1 MPSEETMR
9 KVREMLSVGLMA
21 IIADCDFLTEDEAD
35 HLQALAY
42 RLQEGFA
49 SDEDWIE
56 ALEQLVPVDTEM
68 MEEQL

>member
-1 MPSEETMR
+1 MPNKDTIKRMG
-9 KVREMLSVGLMA
+9 EMLSVGMMA
-21 IIADCDFLTEDEAD
+21 MIADCDFLTEDEAD

-42 RLQEGFA
+42 RLQGGFA

-68 MEEQL
+68 TEEQL

>member
-1 MPSEETMR
+1 MPNKDTIKKMG
-9 KVREMLSVGLMA
+9 EMLSVGLMA
-21 IIADCDFLTEDEAD
+21 TIADCDFLTEDEAD

>member
-1 MPSEETMR
+1 MLSKDTIKKMSA
-9 KVREMLSVGLMA
+9 MLSVGLMA
-21 IIADCDFLTEDEAD
+21 TIADCDFLTEDEAD

-56 ALEQLVPVDTEM
+56 ALEQLVPMDMEM
-68 MEEQL
+68 E